1 VETTRAALV
10 VAAYEFEDPRFQQLR
25 APARD
30 VEALAGVL
38 GEAAIGGFDVKTV
51 VNESSPVVQ
60 QELERFFSDR
70 KPEDLLLLYFSCHG
84 VKDSTGRLYFATTNT
99 AFDLLRST
107 GVPASFVSEQMEF
120 TRSKRIV
127 LLLDCCYSG
136 AFVKGFRERGDDSVP
151 LGQLEGRGRAVI
163 TASRATEYA
172 FEADELTSENS
183 QPSVFTGAIVEGLS
197 TGAADRDG
205 DGRVTVDELY
215 DYVYDNV
222 RDKVAGQTPGRWV
235 NLEGDLVIAR
245 NPRPPVRPAPL
256 SVELARAVESDAA
269 LQRLGA
275 VFQLAEWL
283 DHGDPGRQLTAREV
297 LERLSNDYDERVATA
312 ASSRLAAAEHLT
324 ARSPAAAAPA
334 TTRPPAVVPSP
345 VATPAKSPATP
356 ATPAATPATTPAAAE
371 PSVTPEPTTTAEP
384 MAKAKRT
391 PDDHGVSGPARA
403 DARGHGDQ
411 RGRVVAWLVGGGLVA
426 IALGVFLPFLDY
438 GDGTEQLADD
448 NWIQFWLLGLVV
460 LAGYAVLQFV
470 NDGEPS
476 DVGVGIIIGI
486 GPTIVPFAFLSVAE
500 VLEAD
505 AESIGVGLVFFLVG
519 SLAMSAASVIVAVG
533 IRRDT
538 KFMPRWTRGSVV
550 LTAAAAVVGVFTAVA
565 WSDVTVRHY
574 VNGLDVSPE
583 HVSSLLLRLLLLT
596 VGVCALWVWLR
607 RTVPRAALLPA
618 IGLLYTAVLVMFVI
632 GAEPDDGAAA
642 LFLVVY
648 ALLAFTAVVIPVVS
662 TVFRPERR
670 AAVVLATWAVVSI
683 SAWLDT
689 AFKDDQQ
696 GAGAAL
702 NGALLVT
709 VGLALV
715 IATRKPEPAQP
726 A

>member
-1 VETTRAALV
+1 METTRAALV

-60 QELERFFSDR
+60 QELERFFSNR

-107 GVPASFVSEQMEF
+107 GVPAAFVSEQMEF

-324 ARSPAAAAPA
+324 AASPAAAEP
-334 TTRPPAVVPSP
+334 TTTEPPAVVPSP

-356 ATPAATPATTPAAAE
+356 ATTYAVAE
-371 PSVTPEPTTTAEP
+371 PSVTPEPTTTAKP
-384 MAKAKRT
+384 TAKAKRI
-391 PDDHGVSGPARA
+391 PDDHGVSEPART
-403 DARGHGDQ
+403 DATSHGDQ
-411 RGRVVAWLVGGGLVA
+411 HGRVLAWLVGGGLVA
-426 IALGVFLPFLDY
+426 IALGVFLPFFDY

-470 NDGEPS
+470 NEGEPS
-476 DVGVGIIIGI
+476 DMGVGIIIGI
-486 GPTIVPFAFLSVAE
+486 GPTIVPLAFLSVAV

-538 KFMPRWTRGSVV
+538 KFMPRWTRGSVA
-550 LTAAAAVVGVFTAVA
+550 LTAAAVVVGVFTAVA

-574 VNGLDVSPE
+574 VNGLDVSTGD
-583 HVSSLLLRLLLLT
+583 VSGLLLRLLLLT
-596 VGVCALWVWLR
+596 VGVCGLWVWLG
-607 RTVPRAALLPA
+607 RTVPRAALFPA

-648 ALLAFTAVVIPVVS
+648 ALLALTAIVIPVVS

-702 NGALLVT
+702 NGALLAT
-709 VGLALV
+709 VGLAFV
-715 IATRKPEPAQP
+715 IASRKAMPAQRV
-726 A
+726 